1 MEKLSA
7 DSYVT
12 VKELYQSLGKSME
25 ALIISK
31 QRVCKSRNLVERGSK
46 KGVPYYGI
54 NTGFGAL
61 ATKRVSDGQLAQLQ
75 RNLILS
81 DIGGVGN
88 AVSKEVSKLIL
99 QLKVHKLGIG
109 YSGVSPK
116 TFERLLIFL
125 REELIQIIPE
135 KGSVGTSG
143 GLAPLAHMSLAI
155 LGYGEF
161 RNGNRAYQ
169 IQ

>member
-1 MEKLSA
+1 MEKISA

-31 QRVCKSRNLVERGSK
+31 QRVRKSSNLVERGSK
-46 KGVPYYGI
+46 KGLPYYGI

-81 DIGGVGN
+81 DIVGVGN
-88 AVSKEVSKLIL
+88 AVPKEVSKLIL

-109 YSGVSPK
+109 YSGVSPE
-116 TFERLLIFL
+116 TFERFLIFL

-135 KGSVGTSG
+135 KGSGIFG
-143 GLAPLAHMSLAI
+143 ALAPLAHMSPAI
-155 LGYGEF
+155 LGYVEF
-161 RNGNRAYQ
+161 RNGDRAYQ